1 MFVKKRLYERFTLFL
16 REFVGEGNF
25 ILDVGFGVGTFIR
38 ICCLPKFDRIFNERR
53 HTTTRFNVFYG
64 FVACFTDAFIL
75 HKSGNVEVMA
85 KCIAF
90 IFAFDAEMVAGHVH
104 LFCWSGTGFYGVKRD
119 ENRPDLECL
128 DG

>member
-1 MFVKKRLYERFTLFL
+1 
-16 REFVGEGNF
+16 
-25 ILDVGFGVGTFIR
+25 
-38 ICCLPKFDRIFNERR
+38 
-53 HTTTRFNVFYG
+53 VFYG

-104 LFCWSGTGFYGVKRD
+104 LFVGLGPVFM
-119 ENRPDLECL
+119 E
-128 DG
+128 